1 MAYVTTPNLK
11 NLRIEDMYI
20 DKPDSSMLPRSVIC
34 SFLKQSGS
42 PLETFDNIG
51 MQMTHKEF
59 VALLETVP
67 QLEELKFLG
76 KSIYIY
82 LVTALIEPVQEDA
95 SEATRYL
102 CPLKTLELESVV
114 LGPPDMALNLT
125 NTQAIKLCTTFGK
138 TSGFRYV
145 KLLNVEQYWYASEH

>member
-59 VALLETVP
+59 VALLDTVP

-82 LVTALIEPVQEDA
+82 LVTALIEPVQEA
-95 SEATRYL
+95 SSF
-102 CPLKTLELESVV
+102 PGS
-114 LGPPDMALNLT
+114 
-125 NTQAIKLCTTFGK
+125 
-138 TSGFRYV
+138 
-145 KLLNVEQYWYASEH
+145 